1 MCLRHVALPL
11 LTALTLLCAAP
22 TSGRPAQQPR
32 LKATT
37 ELVRVDALVL
47 DRQGRV
53 VADLTAEDFEV
64 WQDGQQQQVTTVAF
78 VQPNRVASP
87 RPALS
92 TGSSAPRLADAP
104 APTVYRTVAIVV
116 DDLGLSFAS
125 IDPAQRALRRFIDE
139 QRQPGDLVAIIHT
152 GQSQGALQQYT
163 RDAGRLHAAVDA
175 IRWNLNGRAPVSGLP
190 SIERDPIERLRPPQ
204 AGASVEVCAGRLARP
219 HARGLR
225 RAWHVR
231 RSAGRG
237 GWRRLAARP
246 KVRRADLRRRAAL
259 RR

>member
-22 TSGRPAQQPR
+22 SSGRPAQQPR

-92 TGSSAPRLADAP
+92 TGASAPQLADAP

-116 DDLGLSFAS
+116 DDLGLSFTS
-125 IDPAQRALRRFIDE
+125 IDPAQRALADSSTSSGSPATWLR
-139 QRQPGDLVAIIHT
+139 
-152 GQSQGALQQYT
+152 SS
-163 RDAGRLHAAVDA
+163 
-175 IRWNLNGRAPVSGLP
+175 APVSRKARFSNTARRRSAARRGGRHPLE
-190 SIERDPIERLRPPQ
+190 SERPGARQRATFDR
-204 AGASVEVCAGRLARP
+204 AGSHRAAETTAGGPSVEVWAGRLARP
-219 HARGLR
+219 HARGVR